1 MYKQI
6 TVTLFIIVKN
16 VKKVRKYMLHTV
28 EFIMYYKLL
37 GFHKIKYIYIYN
49 KTIKMY
55 LPNYERISVAY

>member
-37 GFHKIKYIYIYN
+37 GFHKIKTFFSSKKKGQATNLRKYW
-49 KTIKMY
+49 
-55 LPNYERISVAY
+55 